1 MDKLGTGLLIAI
13 GLGALVIVGS
23 TIGAFFG
30 SVSGW
35 VVGWVFDDTSAKVLA
50 HLGMVDFEMWEVG
63 AALGFFA
70 GFFRATITTS
80 S

>member
-35 VVGWVFDDTSAKVLA
+35 VVGWVFDNTSAKVLA
-50 HLGMVDFEMWEVG
+50 HLGM
-63 AALGFFA
+63 A
-70 GFFRATITTS
+70 GF
-80 S
+80 